1 MEVVVHH
8 FNRRTMNEGFDKNY
22 YHSSTR
28 YSRFVDKQLK
38 IEKKKFLHT
47 SCFLL
52 VLYFIN
58 N

>member
-1 MEVVVHH
+1 
-8 FNRRTMNEGFDKNY
+8 MNKGYDKNY

-28 YSRFVDKQLK
+28 YSRFFDKELK
-38 IEKKKFLHT
+38 IKKKIFLHT
-47 SCFLL
+47 SCFVL